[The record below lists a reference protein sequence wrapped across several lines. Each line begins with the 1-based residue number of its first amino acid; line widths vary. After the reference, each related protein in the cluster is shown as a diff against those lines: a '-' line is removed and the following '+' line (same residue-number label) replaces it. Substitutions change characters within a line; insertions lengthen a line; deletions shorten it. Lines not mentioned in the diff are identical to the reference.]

1 MAQVHEISTVNVV
14 LNEDEAKLVAALLD
28 HVRLGDEGWN
38 SVAADLAI
46 SLKGIFCACSLPEVS
61 FSFEDRMGNE
71 IEMGGIH
78 KMGGV
83 HTIIEVNEGE

>member
-14 LNEDEAKLVAALLD
+14 LNENETMLVAALLQN
-28 HVRLGDEGWN
+28 VRLGDEGWN

-46 SLKGIFCACSLPEVS
+46 SLSGLFCDCELPEVS
-61 FSFEDRMGNE
+61 FSFEDRNGNE

-78 KMGGV
+78 
-83 HTIIEVNEGE
+83 TIIEVNEGEE